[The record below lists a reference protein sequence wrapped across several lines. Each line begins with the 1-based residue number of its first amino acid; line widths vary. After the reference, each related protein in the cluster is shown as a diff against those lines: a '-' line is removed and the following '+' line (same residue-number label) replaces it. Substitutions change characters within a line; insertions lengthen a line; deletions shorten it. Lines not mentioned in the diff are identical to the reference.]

1 VKLKTKVVV
10 VGGGPAGA
18 IAARSLAECGVEVIL
33 LERNLS
39 FKKPCGGGVPFS
51 AFEDLRIPKTVIER
65 EVKCIRIVS
74 PMGER
79 LDIELGEGSLAMV
92 ERGKFDS
99 ALRAEAEKRGAEIV
113 GGEFT
118 GLITWKKE
126 YQIVANVKGEK
137 TEISA
142 EYVVAADG
150 VNSKVRAALGIK
162 PYKSF
167 ITVSEKIGGI
177 KTDFCEFWFGSSH
190 APGSYSWVFPATEGV
205 SAGTGSSEP
214 GKTIA
219 LLKRFKDKRGITQEG
234 IRRIY
239 KIPIWKGDLYN
250 KNNVIFAGDSA
261 GQVMPLTYEGI
272 YYAMKAGEF
281 AARAIMEGKT
291 SNYKKMWD
299 AAFHKRFYFMDK
311 LRKYFYKNDL
321 SAEKFV
327 AFYRR
332 AEVQEASIRLWLRK
346 DSGKESIQRYIKIF
360 RKFLC
365 SL

>member
-18 IAARSLAECGVEVIL
+18 IAARSLAEYGVEVIL

-39 FKKPCGGGVPFS
+39 FKKPCGGGLPFN
-51 AFEDLRIPKTVIER
+51 AFEELRIPKTVIDR
-65 EVKCIRIVS
+65 EVKSIRIVS

-79 LDIELGEGSLAMV
+79 LDIEFGEGSLAIV
-92 ERGKFDS
+92 ERGKFDGV
-99 ALRAEAEKRGAEIV
+99 LRTEAEKLGAEIV
-113 GGEFT
+113 EGDFI
-118 GLITWKKE
+118 GLITGGKG
-126 YQIVANVKGEK
+126 YQIVANVNREK
-137 TEISA
+137 TEICS
-142 EYVVAADG
+142 EYIVAADG
-150 VNSKVRAALGIK
+150 VNSKVRSALGIR
-162 PYKSF
+162 PCKSF
-167 ITVSEKIGGI
+167 ITVSERIKAV

-190 APGSYSWVFPATEGV
+190 APGSYSWVFPTTEGV
-205 SAGTGSSEP
+205 SIGTGSSEP

-219 LLKRFKDKRGITQEG
+219 LLKKFKYKRGITQEG
-234 IRRIY
+234 ISRIY

-250 KNNVIFAGDSA
+250 KNNVIFTGDSA
-261 GQVMPLTYEGI
+261 GQVMPLIYEGI
-272 YYAMKAGEF
+272 YYAMRAGEF
-281 AARAIMEGKT
+281 AARAIIEGKAF
-291 SNYKKMWD
+291 NYKKMWD
-299 AAFHKRFYFMDK
+299 SAFHKRFYFMDK

-332 AEVQEASIRLWLRK
+332 TEVQEASIRLWLRK

>member
-39 FKKPCGGGVPFS
+39 FKKPCGGGLPFS
-51 AFEDLRIPKTVIER
+51 VFEELRIPNTIIGR
-65 EVKCIRIVS
+65 EVKSIRIVS
-74 PMGER
+74 PMGEK
-79 LDIELGEGSLAMV
+79 LDIELDEGSLAIV

-99 ALRAEAEKRGAEIV
+99 VLRTEAEKLGAEIV
-113 GGEFT
+113 EGNFI
-118 GLITWKKE
+118 GLITKGKG

-150 VNSKVRAALGIK
+150 VNSNVRSALGIK

-167 ITVSEKIGGI
+167 VTVSEKIKGV

-190 APGSYSWVFPATEGV
+190 APGSYSWVFPTTEGV
-205 SAGTGSSEP
+205 STGTGSSEP

-272 YYAMKAGEF
+272 YYAMRAGEF
-281 AARAIMEGKT
+281 AARAIMEGKA
-291 SNYKKMWD
+291 SNYKKMWN

-332 AEVQEASIRLWLRK
+332 TEVQEASIRLWLRK